1 MRCKICNFDINSN
14 RDLLAHLKNV
24 HGTDPISYFK
34 KYPDAEK
41 FCSKCKNLLPI
52 TNFLSDKSN
61 SYGYRTQCLDCMRP
75 GGAKRECPICK
86 RIFKWSSVI
95 NHMNRE
101 HDIPPV
107 DGYNLYLK
115 EKYCPKCEKVK
126 SLSDFAKMKD
136 EKAVYF
142 SWCADCNLERNIA
155 RSVSDQDFELF
166 QYLVIRLAFSDKCFV
181 CNMSHDESTEKLGE
195 PLHIDH
201 MLAHVKG
208 GALKINNSILLCR
221 TCNLKKGAKELE
233 EFLREQNL
241 SSSSI
246 IPMLQ
251 QLEGI
256 HNWAEIEL
264 KRVLKRSVYKN

>member
-1 MRCKICNFDINSN
+1 MKCKICNVDINSN
-14 RDLLAHLKNV
+14 RDLLSHLKSS
-24 HGTDPISYFK
+24 HETAPIPYFK
-34 KYPDAEK
+34 EYPDAEK
-41 FCSKCKNLLPI
+41 FCSKCKNSLPI

-61 SYGYRTQCLDCMRP
+61 SYGFRAQCIGCMRP
-75 GGAKRECPICK
+75 GGAKRACPICK

-101 HDIPPV
+101 HGITPA
-107 DGYNLYLK
+107 DGYNHHLK
-115 EKYCPKCEKVK
+115 EKYCPKCKKVK
-126 SLSDFAKMKD
+126 SLSSFAKMKD

-155 RSVSDQDFELF
+155 RNVADHDFDLF

-181 CNMSHDESTEKLGE
+181 CNMTHDESNEKLGE

-201 MLAHVKG
+201 MHAFAKG
-208 GALKINNSILLCR
+208 GALKISNSILLCR
-221 TCNLKKGAKELE
+221 SCNLKKGTKELD

-246 IPMLQ
+246 ISMSQ

-256 HNWAEIEL
+256 H
-264 KRVLKRSVYKN
+264 S